1 MLGLKRAPLV
11 RFQPEFFVVTTI
23 EKEALRPLNSK
34 LRRKGSRG
42 TIMVAGP
49 GIEPGTV
56 AYETTV
62 LPLHYPAIV
71 LYLNNCFM
79 AIL

>member
-1 MLGLKRAPLV
+1 
-11 RFQPEFFVVTTI
+11 
-23 EKEALRPLNSK
+23 
-34 LRRKGSRG
+34 
-42 TIMVAGP
+42 MVAGP

-71 LYLNNCFM
+71 LYLNNCLM
-79 AIL
+79 RHRM

>member
-1 MLGLKRAPLV
+1 
-11 RFQPEFFVVTTI
+11 
-23 EKEALRPLNSK
+23 
-34 LRRKGSRG
+34 
-42 TIMVAGP
+42 MVAGP

-71 LYLNNCFM
+71 LYLSHSLNRITGTSGLFCIVMLLNC
-79 AIL
+79 